1 MTLPPYVFVNTLH
14 CWQQCLAALQQE
26 PRLAIDLEAN
36 SMFAYRER
44 VCLIQ
49 VSIPGQ
55 DYIIDPEAE
64 LNLEGLGDILAN
76 PAVEKVFHAMEY
88 DLILLKGQYGWSA
101 ANIFDTMWAARILGY
116 ERYGLANILA
126 DLYGVHLNKQ
136 QQKSNWC
143 KRPLSPAQLQYAQY
157 DTHFLLRLRD
167 DLAAELEARGRMAE
181 ARETFAQQTAVLPN
195 HQPFDPESFHN
206 ISGANELNA
215 RQKGILRELNIFRNQ
230 EAQRRDQPLFKV
242 FGDRTLLEIARREPT
257 TLEELGD
264 VYGMSPKQVQRY
276 GALLLRLVE
285 QGKIAPR
292 PRSTRRSQR
301 LPEEVQER
309 YERLHLWRKERARER
324 GVESDVIVSRDALW
338 ALARANPLTAEALT
352 AVSELGEWRRQA
364 YGQEILDVLRRCQA
378 DKHKH

>member
-1 MTLPPYVFVNTLH
+1 MNLPPYQYVNTPQR
-14 CWQQCLAALQQE
+14 WQQCLTALRPE
-26 PRLAIDLEAN
+26 PRMAIDLEAN

-49 VSIPGQ
+49 ISIPGQ
-55 DYIIDPEAE
+55 DYIIDPEVGLDLQE
-64 LNLEGLGDILAN
+64 LGAILAN
-76 PAVEKVFHAMEY
+76 PAVEKVFHAAEY

-167 DLAAELEARGRMAE
+167 DLATQLEACGRMAE
-181 ARETFAQQTAVLPN
+181 ALETFAQQTAVLPN

-206 ISGANELNA
+206 ISGVNELNA
-215 RQKGILRELNIFRNQ
+215 RQKGILRELNIFRDQ

-257 TLEELGD
+257 TLEELGE
-264 VYGMSPKQVQRY
+264 VYGMSPRQLQRY
-276 GALLLRLVE
+276 GETLLRLIE
-285 QGKIAPR
+285 QGKTAPR
-292 PRSTRRSQR
+292 PAPPRRTRRI
-301 LPEEVQER
+301 PEAVYER
-309 YERLHLWRKERARER
+309 YERLHLWRKERAKER

-338 ALARANPLTAEALT
+338 ALARANPQTAEALT
-352 AVSELGEWRRQA
+352 AVCELGDWRRQM
-364 YGQEILDVLRRCQA
+364 YGEEILDVLRRCQTGESES
-378 DKHKH
+378 

>member
-1 MTLPPYVFVNTLH
+1 MTLPPYVFVNTPQR
-14 CWQQCLAALQQE
+14 WQQCLAALQQE

-49 VSIPGQ
+49 ISIPGQ
-55 DYIIDPEAE
+55 DYIIDPEIG
-64 LNLEGLGDILAN
+64 LDLQGLGVILAN
-76 PAVEKVFHAMEY
+76 PAVEKIFHAVEY

-126 DLYGVHLNKQ
+126 ELYGVQLNKQ

-167 DLAAELEARGRMAE
+167 DLATQLEACGRMAE
-181 ARETFAQQTAVLPN
+181 ARETFAEQTAVLPN
-195 HQPFDPESFHN
+195 HQPFDPESFHS

-215 RQKGILRELNIFRNQ
+215 RQKGILRELHIFRNQ

-242 FGDRTLLEIARREPT
+242 FGDRTLLEIAQGEPA
-257 TLEELGD
+257 TLEELGNI
-264 VYGMSPKQVQRY
+264 YGMSARQLGRY
-276 GALLLRLVE
+276 GATLLRLVQ
-285 QGKIAPR
+285 QGKTAPR
-292 PRSTRRSQR
+292 AAPPHRPRR
-301 LPEEVQER
+301 LPEAVYER
-309 YERLHLWRKERARER
+309 YEQLHLWRKDRARKR
-324 GVESDVIVSRDALW
+324 GVESDVIISRDALW
-338 ALARANPLTAEALT
+338 ALARENPQTAEALAAIT
-352 AVSELGEWRRQA
+352 ELGEWRRQT
-364 YGQEILDVLRRCQA
+364 YGGEILAVLRQV
-378 DKHKH
+378 KTSKGKS